1 MLPAHSP
8 FRFLRVCLIL
18 GAVSGRRTKMAKR
31 TKWLKRSSWR
41 SQEQGAAASVSPAFI
56 LGSQKLFWERIRG
69 CRGCGCPGRILCCE
83 IRRRA
88 IKFNVWT
95 NRKWR
100 LHLNFPEAFGKDVRA
115 VSRYLIFFKG
125 ITINCFKIM
134 GLQIGQYIISHLN
147 QIKSFLNLTLAKSK
161 FHFHG

>member
-1 MLPAHSP
+1 
-8 FRFLRVCLIL
+8 
-18 GAVSGRRTKMAKR
+18 MAKR

-83 IRRRA
+83 IKRRA

-115 VSRYLIFFKG
+115 VSRYLIFFSLFKLILHSINVKMSKLKDGGGGGVLG
-125 ITINCFKIM
+125 I
-134 GLQIGQYIISHLN
+134 GLEMALLVICNVIQQMERDGRGKFSL
-147 QIKSFLNLTLAKSK
+147 FVVL
-161 FHFHG
+161 FHFTSVLQVKC